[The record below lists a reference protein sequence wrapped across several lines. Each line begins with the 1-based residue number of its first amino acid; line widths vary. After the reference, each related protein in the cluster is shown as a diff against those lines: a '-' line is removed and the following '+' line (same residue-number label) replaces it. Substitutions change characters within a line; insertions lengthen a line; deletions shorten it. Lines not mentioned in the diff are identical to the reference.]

1 MKNQV
6 VQVIVFVTSLA
17 GYVAL
22 ALQGKATAEYVT
34 LVGPVI
40 AALFVV
46 SHLDRRSDRQDQV
59 LSEIHEQT
67 NGVLTKRIEEAV
79 TAALAK
85 SEGSVTE

>member
-6 VQVIVFVTSLA
+6 VLAVIYVTSLA
-17 GYVAL
+17 GYVTL

-46 SHLDRRSDRQDQV
+46 GHMDKRSDRQDEV
-59 LSEIHEQT
+59 LGQIKENT
-67 NGVLTKRIEEAV
+67 NGVLDKRIKDGV
-79 TAALAK
+79 RAALAER
-85 SEGSVTE
+85 EGTSAP

>member
-1 MKNQV
+1 MKNQLI
-6 VQVIVFVTSLA
+6 QTVIYVTSLA

-22 ALQGKATAEYVT
+22 ALQEKATAEYVT

-46 SHLDRRSDRQDQV
+46 SHLDRRSDQQDQV
-59 LSEIHEQT
+59 LGQIHEQT

-79 TAALAK
+79 TAVLDRR
-85 SEGSVTE
+85 EGSGTE